1 MFFVLFYR
9 MISINERIWANEG
22 NEWHLVQSSI
32 RVITLLANNAH
43 SIWSRSKYAKI
54 YSNK

>member
-1 MFFVLFYR
+1 

-43 SIWSRSKYAKI
+43 SIWSRSK
-54 YSNK
+54 